1 MATEV
6 WYLPFND
13 KKEILY
19 MPDKAKVEHIID
31 MKKLVKTEFSY
42 LENVAARRLVVWQCK
57 EPKWLIDQS
66 NEELRY
72 NLSTVDFLDERHV
85 VKLEN
90 RAKVVNL
97 KLDKDEILLVQVPRA
112 ISLCFF

>member
-1 MATEV
+1 
-6 WYLPFND
+6 
-13 KKEILY
+13 
-19 MPDKAKVEHIID
+19 
-31 MKKLVKTEFSY
+31 
-42 LENVAARRLVVWQCK
+42 
-57 EPKWLIDQS
+57 LIDQS

>member
-1 MATEV
+1 M
-6 WYLPFND
+6 
-13 KKEILY
+13 
-19 MPDKAKVEHIID
+19 
-31 MKKLVKTEFSY
+31 
-42 LENVAARRLVVWQCK
+42 
-57 EPKWLIDQS
+57 IDQS